1 MACDLRLPTI
11 IYGPAIDRDRLVREV
26 LSDDRRNQLFAIL
39 ERAVIIRAIGCPR
52 LALCGRPYRCASCRV
67 RERPGRRLLQ
77 YRWTQRMDLRL
88 QEVIERIGQGHP
100 RLVSGDPRLLL
111 NHPEFWHDIARTGAP
126 LKNEGIAVCSIDRD
140 RLRYSD
146 R

>member
-1 MACDLRLPTI
+1 LDV
-11 IYGPAIDRDRLVREV
+11 RDWLYVEDHIV
-26 LSDDRRNQLFAIL
+26 ALL
-39 ERAVIIRAIGCPR
+39 AVCENGQAGGCYNIG
-52 LALCGRPYRCASCRV
+52 GHNV
-67 RERPGRRLLQ
+67 
-77 YRWTQRMDLRL
+77 MDLRL

-146 R
+146 EVAPFTAAGGTPITPSASIIVYVTVFAKQS